1 MRKTDRVSNTGNRI
15 YFLLIKQLY
24 SQATIAIMATGVNA
38 TILVLVLHGLID
50 SRKLMIW
57 YILTILVMIIR
68 YILIKKFQQ
77 IADPTKEIHRW
88 EKLMVIGIGI
98 SGILWGST
106 AIFLFPVQSST
117 HQAIIIIVLAG
128 MVAGAVG
135 VFSPIITVFL
145 AFSIPALAPIFIRL
159 MIIGDSLH
167 MAMGVMTLLFAVL
180 TFTTAKRINSS
191 TRDLILLRLTFADK
205 LEERTADLQ
214 KVNEQLRQ
222 EIEERRQAENT
233 LKESEDRFRTL
244 ADNIAQFVWMA
255 DPKGLIFWY
264 NKRWYDYS
272 GTTLKEMAGSGW
284 KKVHHP
290 DHVDRV
296 MQGIQR
302 SLYNG
307 EPWEDIMPLRGKEGE
322 YRWFLSRALPIRDKE
337 YNILRWFGTHT
348 DITERLQAEE
358 QIKKSLKEKTI
369 LLQEIHHRV
378 KNNMQVINS
387 LMNLQAAKI
396 KDKEFKGYFNEA
408 INRVNAIAMIHNIL
422 YNTNSV
428 SKIFLKDYFERL
440 IDNLNKIYDVSRINI
455 SIKTNPC
462 CLGMN
467 QAIPCGLIINE
478 LISNA
483 LKHAFPNHRI
493 GNIQI
498 DVFENNSGHL
508 VMVVSDNGVGLPDDL
523 DIYNNGTLGLN
534 LVSRLAEHQLGG
546 KFSVSRNQQGTSFR
560 TEFLCQLCE

>member
-1 MRKTDRVSNTGNRI
+1 MRETDQVFNNESRV
-15 YFLLIKQLY
+15 YFLLVTQLY
-24 SQATIAIMATGVNA
+24 SRANIAIIATGVNA
-38 TILVLVLHGLID
+38 TILVFVLRGLI
-50 SRKLMIW
+50 SFTTLMTW
-57 YILTILVMIIR
+57 YILTVLVAVIR
-68 YILIKKFQQ
+68 YIQIKKFQRM
-77 IADPTKEIHRW
+77 ADHTKKIHRW
-88 EKLMVIGIGI
+88 EKLMLVGIGI

-106 AIFLFPVQSST
+106 AIFLFPVESSA
-117 HQAIIIIVLAG
+117 HQAFIIIVLAG

-135 VFSPIITVFL
+135 VLSPIMTVFL
-145 AFSIPALAPIFIRL
+145 AFSIPTLAPIFIRL
-159 MIIGDSLH
+159 MIIGDLLH
-167 MAMGVMTLLFAVL
+167 MAMGAMTMLFAIL

-222 EIEERRQAENT
+222 EIEERRQAEKT

-272 GTTLKEMAGSGW
+272 GTTVKEMAGAGW

-296 MQGIQR
+296 MQGIQC
-302 SLYNG
+302 SLDNG
-307 EPWEDIMPLRGKEGE
+307 EPWEDIMPLRGKEGD
-322 YRWFLSRALPIRDKE
+322 YRWFLSRALPIRDSE
-337 YNILRWFGTHT
+337 YNIIRWFGTHT

-358 QIKKSLKEKTI
+358 QIKKSLKEKTM

-396 KDKEFKGYFNEA
+396 KDKELKGHFKEA

-422 YNTNSV
+422 YDSDSV

-440 IDNLNKIYDVSRINI
+440 VDNLNKVYDISRISI
-455 SIKTNPC
+455 SVKTNPC
-462 CLGMN
+462 FLSMN

-483 LKHAFPNHRI
+483 LKHAFPNDRI

-498 DVFENNSGHL
+498 DVSEDNFGHL
-508 VMVVSDNGVGLPDDL
+508 VIVVSDNGIGLPDDL
-523 DIYNNGTLGLN
+523 DIRHTDTLGLN
-534 LVSRLAEHQLGG
+534 LVSGLAEHQLGG
-546 KFSVSRNQQGTSFR
+546 KFSVNRNPQGTSFR
-560 TEFLCQLCE
+560 TEFLCQSSE

>member
-1 MRKTDRVSNTGNRI
+1 MKKTDQVSNKENRI
-15 YFLLIKQLY
+15 YFLLVTHLY
-24 SQATIAIMATGVNA
+24 GRASIAIIATGVNA
-38 TILVLVLHGLID
+38 TILVFVLQGLV
-50 SRKLMIW
+50 SFTTLMIW
-57 YILTILVMIIR
+57 YLLTLLAAIIR
-68 YILIKKFQQ
+68 YIQIKKFQRM
-77 IADPTKEIHRW
+77 ADHIKKIHRW
-88 EKLMVIGIGI
+88 EKLMVFGVGI

-106 AIFLFPVQSST
+106 AIFLFPVESST

-135 VFSPIITVFL
+135 VLSPIMTVFL
-145 AFSIPALAPIFIRL
+145 AFSIPALVPIFIRL

-167 MAMGVMTLLFAVL
+167 MAMGAMTLLFAIL

-233 LKESEDRFRTL
+233 IKESEDRFRTM

-255 DPKGLIFWY
+255 DSTGLIFWY
-264 NKRWYDYS
+264 NKRWYEYS
-272 GTTLKEMAGSGW
+272 GTTWKEMAGAGW
-284 KKVHHP
+284 KKVNHP

-296 MQGIQR
+296 MQGIQS
-302 SLYNG
+302 SLNNG
-307 EPWEDIMPLRGKEGE
+307 EPWEDIMPLRSKEGE
-322 YRWFLSRALPIRDKE
+322 YRWFLSRALPIRDAE
-337 YNILRWFGTHT
+337 LNIVRWFGTHT

-396 KDKEFKGYFNEA
+396 KDKELKGHFKEA
-408 INRVNAIAMIHNIL
+408 INRVSAIAMIHNIL
-422 YNTNSV
+422 YDSDSV
-428 SKIFLKDYFERL
+428 SKILLKDYFERL
-440 IDNLNKIYDVSRINI
+440 IDNLIKIYNVSGIKI
-455 SIKTNPC
+455 SVKTNPC
-462 CLGMN
+462 RLSMN

-483 LKHAFPNHRI
+483 LKHAFPNNRI

-498 DVFENNSGHL
+498 DVFEDNLGHL
-508 VMVVSDNGVGLPDDL
+508 VMVVSDNGVGLPDDW
-523 DIYNNGTLGLN
+523 DIRHTHTLGLN
-534 LVSRLAEHQLGG
+534 LVSGLAEHQLGG
-546 KFSVSRNQQGTSFR
+546 KFSVNRNHQGTSFR
-560 TEFLCQLCE
+560 TEFLCQLSE